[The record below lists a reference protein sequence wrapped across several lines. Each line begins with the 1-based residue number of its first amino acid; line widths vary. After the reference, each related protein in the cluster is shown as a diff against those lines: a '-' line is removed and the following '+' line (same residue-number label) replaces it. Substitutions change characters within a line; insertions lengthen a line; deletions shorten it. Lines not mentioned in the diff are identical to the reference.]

1 MYFCALTKNDIM
13 KRIFILVAAC
23 LTMILS
29 ACVQTNKTS
38 GTEQTQ
44 SEQPEKTRR
53 FRTDIPLDSI
63 RLSDPCILADKKT
76 NMYYMT
82 GTG

>member
-1 MYFCALTKNDIM
+1 MKKNL
-13 KRIFILVAAC
+13 ILWAAC
-23 LTMILS
+23 LLMAFT

-38 GTEQTQ
+38 AAEQTQ

-63 RLSDPCILADKKT
+63 RLSDPCILADKKILSGNFNIFT
-76 NMYYMT
+76 NC
-82 GTG
+82 